1 VPQHDRVKWWSMAVI
16 TIMEAF
22 NFLYILK
29 NKEMIAKYK
38 PGFVVMLRHEASLN
52 RIEATFYFVVLP
64 GTY

>member
-1 VPQHDRVKWWSMAVI
+1 MAVI